1 MNIIFSIL
9 IAFLLVTVLVQI
21 IRISELLAEVN
32 KKNVND
38 VTEKDNDIQGKIYF
52 LVFCIF
58 IGFVIWQMIAWN
70 HFLLPGASS
79 DHGEIIDGLMSFTMN
94 LILVAF
100 FILTP
105 MLAYFSLKY
114 RGKKGN
120 SAYYYTHN
128 NKLEIIWTVGPT
140 IILTGV
146 IIYGL
151 NVWNKVMNANTDNA
165 TVIELYGKQ
174 FNWTARYSGADNTLG
189 KANFKLVK
197 GKNKLGVDMQDEFS
211 QDDFVIEGPVDT
223 LHLVIDKPVLLR
235 FRSQDVIH
243 SAFLPHFRVQM
254 NCVPGMWTQFAFTP
268 NKTTAQM
275 QEEEGDDFTYVVLCN
290 KICGATH
297 FNMRMPVLVETQEE
311 YDKWLAKQKLLK
323 TTLTLKTN

>member
-1 MNIIFSIL
+1 MNIIFSLL
-9 IAFLLVTVLVQI
+9 ITFLLITVLVQVV
-21 IRISELLAEVN
+21 RISELLAEVN

-38 VTEKDNDIQGKIYF
+38 VTEDDNDLQGKIYF
-52 LVFCIF
+52 LVFILF
-58 IGFVIWQMIAWN
+58 IGFVIWQMFAWN
-70 HFLLPGASS
+70 HFILPDASS

-100 FILTP
+100 FVLTP
-105 MLAYFSLKY
+105 ILAYFLFKY
-114 RGKKGN
+114 RGRKGN
-120 SAYYYTHN
+120 SAFYYTHN
-128 NKLEIIWTVGPT
+128 NKLEIIWTVAPT
-140 IILTGV
+140 IVLTGV

-151 NVWNKVMNANTDNA
+151 NVWNKVMNADTENA

-174 FNWTARYSGADNTLG
+174 FNWMARYSGEDNTLG
-189 KANFKLVK
+189 KANFKLVE

-223 LHLVIDKPVLLR
+223 LHLVIGKPVLLR

-311 YDKWLAKQKLLK
+311 YNKWLAKQELLK

>member
-1 MNIIFSIL
+1 MNIIFSLL
-9 IAFLLVTVLVQI
+9 ITFLLITVLVQVV
-21 IRISELLAEVN
+21 RISELLAEVN

-38 VTEKDNDIQGKIYF
+38 VTEDDNDLQGKIYF
-52 LVFCIF
+52 LVFILF
-58 IGFVIWQMIAWN
+58 IGFVIWQMFAWN
-70 HFLLPGASS
+70 HFILPDASS

-100 FILTP
+100 FVLTP
-105 MLAYFSLKY
+105 ILAYFLFKY
-114 RGKKGN
+114 RGRKGN
-120 SAYYYTHN
+120 SAFYYTHN
-128 NKLEIIWTVGPT
+128 NKLEIIWTVAPT
-140 IILTGV
+140 IVLTGV

-151 NVWNKVMNANTDNA
+151 NVWNKVMNADTENA

-174 FNWTARYSGADNTLG
+174 FNWMARYSGEDNTLG
-189 KANFKLVK
+189 KANFKLVE

-223 LHLVIDKPVLLR
+223 LHLVIGKPVLLR

-311 YDKWLAKQKLLK
+311 YNKWLAKQQLLK

>member
-1 MNIIFSIL
+1 MNIIFSLL
-9 IAFLLVTVLVQI
+9 ITFLLITVLVQVV
-21 IRISELLAEVN
+21 RISELLAEVN

-38 VTEKDNDIQGKIYF
+38 VTEKDNDVQGKIYF
-52 LVFCIF
+52 LVFILF
-58 IGFVIWQMIAWN
+58 LGFVIWQMIAWN
-70 HFLLPGASS
+70 HYILPDASS

-100 FILTP
+100 FVLTP
-105 MLAYFSLKY
+105 ILAYFLFKY
-114 RGKKGN
+114 RGRKGN
-120 SAYYYTHN
+120 TAFYYTHN
-128 NKLEIIWTVGPT
+128 NKLEIIWTVAPT
-140 IILTGV
+140 IVLTGV

-151 NVWNKVMNANTDNA
+151 NVWNKVMNADTENA

-174 FNWTARYSGADNTLG
+174 FNWMARYSGEDNTLG
-189 KANFKLVK
+189 KANFKLVE

-223 LHLVIDKPVLLR
+223 LHLVIGKPVLLR

-311 YDKWLAKQKLLK
+311 YNKWLAKQELLK